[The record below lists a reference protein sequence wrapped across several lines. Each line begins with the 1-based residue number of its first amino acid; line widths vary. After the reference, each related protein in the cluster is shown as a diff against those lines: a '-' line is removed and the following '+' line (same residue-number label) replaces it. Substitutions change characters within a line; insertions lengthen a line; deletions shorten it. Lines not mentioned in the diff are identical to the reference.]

1 MIVLKY
7 QFNCLWTTLPEFG
20 PVKHPVVPVFLK
32 DGDFSRVVWGG
43 FVDIEEIRQWRSSRA
58 KPVKLDIT
66 EFSVS
71 PGELPIWRKVP
82 EGHVVQGAI
91 IEGRAYCVVE
101 DGMPRVVPVPR
112 Q

>member
-7 QFNCLWTTLPEFG
+7 QFNCMHTTLPEFG
-20 PVKHPVVPVFLK
+20 PIKHPVVPVLLR
-32 DGDFSRVVWGG
+32 DGDFSRVAWGG
-43 FVDIEEIRQWRSSRA
+43 FVDIAEVHKWRSSQA

-71 PGELPIWRKVP
+71 PGEWPLWRKVP

-91 IEGRAYCVVE
+91 INGRAFCVVE
-101 DGMPRVVPVPR
+101 DGMPRVVPAKR
-112 Q
+112 